1 LLSAA
6 LLAGCD
12 SINQT
17 GTDFLAANGI
27 TVSSR
32 DSFSTM
38 VPVQSVKVLPVEG
51 VPAVNGQEGLWLGG
65 SMGDSVRAVVA
76 FDLHYASAKDAAL
89 YTILDSTRLAKR
101 FPLTRL
107 AFDLGSGDT
116 DSVVQRKVHARFLF
130 LDSGN
135 VVTDKNQT
143 KYLPA
148 LFMGV
153 EPSALGLTVF
163 HDTSVVFTPS
173 LSGGIPLG
181 AVLRDSLAARLSD
194 SSGGVRTWLVVI
206 LDGHPGWNQIHHL
219 SDPRL
224 RTDSTAGSL
233 LPGQFQDNAAWRSS
247 EQRSASASSR
257 SLGWWVGGGR
267 RLRVSIDGD
276 SLRSILHQHV
286 GASTQTDSFDN
297 SFNILQARVRVPFSS
312 FRYYENSSDDRGI
325 STAGSVVL
333 ANGPESR
340 AGTADSARIPIA
352 LGSDYL
358 TQLGLT
364 TNPVL
369 HFVGTF
375 PGVVQGS
382 IYEENTLYSIPTRM
396 SLGMGSSSSYTTQ
409 NFWLRTDV
417 ADSVEFR
424 ISSLVRVSVAR
435 DAGSSSPVRVNW
447 SYLKATPVADAQT
460 GVDSTRAESRLRTV
474 NTSSQGYQVRQEIR
488 SSISLAAIQKKFSV
502 DIDLIPEGGSLA
514 QHDLWESVPAKSSIM
529 DSLRLIVRP
538 RNGSAL

>member
-12 SINQT
+12 SMNQT

-32 DSFSTM
+32 DSFSTV
-38 VPVQSVKVLPVEG
+38 VPVQSAKVVPVEG
-51 VPAVNGQEGLWLGG
+51 VPAINGQEGLWLGG

-89 YTILDSTRLAKR
+89 YAILDSTRLARR

-116 DSVVQRKVHARFLF
+116 DSVVQRKVRARFLF

-135 VVTDKNQT
+135 VSKAYNQT
-143 KYLPA
+143 KLLPA

-153 EPSALGLTVF
+153 EPSALGLTVLR
-163 HDTSVVFTPS
+163 DTNVVFTPS
-173 LSGGIPLG
+173 VSGGIPLG
-181 AVLRDSLAARLSD
+181 AVMRDSLAARLSD
-194 SSGGVRTWLVVI
+194 STGTRTWLVVI

-224 RTDSTAGSL
+224 RTDSTAGSFM
-233 LPGQFQDNAAWRSS
+233 PGQFRDNAAWRSS

-267 RLRVSIDGD
+267 RLRVTLDGD
-276 SLRSILHQHV
+276 SLRSILHRQV
-286 GASTQTDSFDN
+286 EASTQTDSFDN

-312 FRYYENSSDDRGI
+312 FRHYENSADDRGVSI
-325 STAGSVVL
+325 AGSVVL
-333 ANGPESR
+333 TNGPESR
-340 AGTADSARIPIA
+340 ANVSGSKDVPIA
-352 LGSDYL
+352 LGSSYL

-364 TNPVL
+364 TNPFL
-369 HFVGTF
+369 RFVDSL
-375 PGVVQGS
+375 PGLVEGS
-382 IYEENTLYSIPTRM
+382 LYEENTLYSIPTRM

-447 SYLKATPVADAQT
+447 SYLKAAPTADAQT
-460 GVDSTRAESRLRTV
+460 GVDSTRSESRLRTT
-474 NTSSQGYQVRQEIR
+474 NTSSEGYQIRQEIR
-488 SSISLAAIQKKFSV
+488 SAISLAAIQKKFHV
-502 DIDLIPEGGSLA
+502 DIDLIPAGGSLY
-514 QHDLWESVPAKSSIM
+514 QNDLWEAVPARPAIL